1 MTKFFHGTTTKQQQ
15 QQQQPLK
22 QGSNHHYS
30 LCVWSLKLA
39 TIFSVTG
46 SNFCVI
52 HVDYVDF
59 VPELGWRFRSRNID
73 E

>member
-15 QQQQPLK
+15 QQQPPK

-30 LCVWSLKLA
+30 LWSFKLA
-39 TIFSVTG
+39 TIFSATG

-52 HVDYVDF
+52 HVDYVVF